1 MGSLNSAVGAQM
13 STMMHRVA
21 RRVKLAQAAS
31 ENRFTDAMEKN
42 KNDLVVAQTALK
54 EDQKASESRI
64 AESQKASENRFLV
77 AQTALKEDQKASENR
92 IAESQ
97 KASENRLAE
106 VLKAAVERLSDE
118 AKAVVERFLVAQTAL
133 KEDQKASESRIAESQ
148 KASENRLAE
157 SQKASESRWVAYE
170 SRMQAF
176 IAVNNWKFIVYCLS
190 AAVAI
195 FGTIFGGVAALLHW
209 LGIDI
214 VAPRRAVDH
223 VKGSKGGGEGGVPRP
238 AVS

>member
-64 AESQKASENRFLV
+64 
-77 AQTALKEDQKASENR
+77 
-92 IAESQ
+92 
-97 KASENRLAE
+97 
-106 VLKAAVERLSDE
+106 
-118 AKAVVERFLVAQTAL
+118 
-133 KEDQKASESRIAESQ
+133 
-148 KASENRLAE
+148 AE

>member
-1 MGSLNSAVGAQM
+1 MLRTSLFFGRSHAVRAIMGSLNSAVGAQM

-77 AQTALKEDQKASENR
+77 AQTALKEDQKASE
-92 IAESQ
+92 
-97 KASENRLAE
+97 
-106 VLKAAVERLSDE
+106 
-118 AKAVVERFLVAQTAL
+118 
-133 KEDQKASESRIAESQ
+133 SRIAESQ
-148 KASENRLAE
+148 KASESRIAE

>member
-64 AESQKASENRFLV
+64 AESQKASENR
-77 AQTALKEDQKASENR
+77 
-92 IAESQ
+92 
-97 KASENRLAE
+97 LAE

-148 KASENRLAE
+148 KASENRLVE